1 MIPESD
7 EDSDIEIFNP
17 KEQSTRKPRGAFQYQ
32 YSLKQAANQRGKYH
46 YMGETI
52 TVTDEP
58 SLIPY
63 ISKYFESIADAP
75 QITEPFTSLQQ
86 PVNLEVDPYIATINQ
101 K

>member
-7 EDSDIEIFNP
+7 EDSDIEIVNP

-63 ISKYFESIADAP
+63 ISKYFESIADTP
-75 QITEPFTSLQQ
+75 QKTEAFYYPQQ
-86 PVNLEVDPYIATINQ
+86 PIKL
-101 K
+101 

>member
-1 MIPESD
+1 
-7 EDSDIEIFNP
+7 
-17 KEQSTRKPRGAFQYQ
+17 
-32 YSLKQAANQRGKYH
+32 
-46 YMGETI
+46 MGETI

-86 PVNLEVDPYIATINQ
+86 SVNLEVDPYIAAINQ